1 MDAVSPDQQAAG
13 HLVRPVA
20 CVQCY
25 GNTLVIKGAVCRRA
39 SAEPDGRIPRQ
50 LAETLVKRHM
60 EPAAMRRIL
69 RPVISRI
76 CAARLSIDFLPLTPD
91 KRPFARRHP
100 ETVHIFCRKAE
111 IHELAH
117 GIGLQIDP
125 DAKRLQLGNLLDHKA
140 GYTDLLQGQRG
151 GKPADPATGDNDAVI
166 GHETPPPVP
175 DAYSFDPRMT
185 SMTASVA
192 SGPMP
197 SAGMAEI

>member
-1 MDAVSPDQQAAG
+1 
-13 HLVRPVA
+13 
-20 CVQCY
+20 
-25 GNTLVIKGAVCRRA
+25 
-39 SAEPDGRIPRQ
+39 
-50 LAETLVKRHM
+50 
-60 EPAAMRRIL
+60 MRRIL

-76 CAARLSIDFLPLTPD
+76 CAARLGIDFLPLTPD

-140 GYTDLLQGQRG
+140 GHTDLLQGQRG
-151 GKPADPATGDNDAVI
+151 GKPSDPATGDNDTVI
-166 GHETPPPVP
+166 GYDTPPPVT
-175 DAYSFDPRMT
+175 DAYSFNPRMT

-192 SGPMP
+192 SGPMA